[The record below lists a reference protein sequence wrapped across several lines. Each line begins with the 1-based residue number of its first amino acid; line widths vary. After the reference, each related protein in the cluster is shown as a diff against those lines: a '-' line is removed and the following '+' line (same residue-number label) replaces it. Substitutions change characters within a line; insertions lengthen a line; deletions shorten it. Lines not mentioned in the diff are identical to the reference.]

1 MSVLVYA
8 EHDGSAILNASL
20 CAVAAARELDAD
32 VHLLVCGEGGRSA
45 AEAAATVE
53 GASRVLLA
61 DAPAFS
67 HGLAEP
73 IADLLVELA
82 GPYDAILA
90 AHTTGGKNILP
101 RAAALLDVA
110 PISDIIGIESADT
123 FVRPIYAGNA
133 IATVRTSDAKKV
145 VTVRATAYEAVAES
159 GGAAPIE
166 EVGGGGDG
174 TGGNLSSFVGQ
185 ELTRSERPELT
196 SASIVI
202 SGGRGMQSGDNFH
215 LLETVADRL
224 GAAVGASR
232 AAVDAGFVPNDYQVG
247 QTGKVVAPD
256 LYIAVG
262 ISGAIQHLAGMKDS
276 KVIVAI
282 NKDEEA
288 PIFQVADYGVV
299 ADLFKALPELDEE
312 LAKTLE

>member
-1 MSVLVYA
+1 MSVLVHA
-8 EHDGSAILNASL
+8 EHDGSAVLDASL
-20 CAVAAARELDAD
+20 CAVAAARELDSD
-32 VHLLVCGEGGRSA
+32 VHLLVCGEGCRRA
-45 AEAAATVE
+45 AEAAAAVE
-53 GASRVLLA
+53 GVARVLLA
-61 DAPAFS
+61 DAPTYA

-73 IADLLVELA
+73 IADLLARLA

-90 AHTTGGKNILP
+90 AHTTGGRNVLP

-110 PISDIIGIESADT
+110 PISDIIAVESADT

-133 IATVRTSDAKKV
+133 IATVRTRDAKKV
-145 VTVRATAYEAVAES
+145 LTVRTTAFEAVAER
-159 GGAAPIE
+159 GGSASIE
-166 EVGGGGDG
+166 EVGGEDAGAGGG
-174 TGGNLSSFVGQ
+174 LSRFVGQ

-196 SASIVI
+196 SARIVI

-215 LLETVADRL
+215 LLEAVADRI

-256 LYIAVG
+256 LYVAVG

-288 PIFQVADYGVV
+288 PIFQVADYGLVV
-299 ADLFKALPELDEE
+299 DLFKALPDLDEE
-312 LAKTLE
+312 LGKVLD